1 MNHYLSNPMASCLAL
16 EGIRALAKSLP
27 VVVVEPSNLE
37 ARAEALYGACL
48 AGGALGVGDG
58 SLHHRLRHTLGGAY
72 NAPHAETH
80 AVLLPHS
87 VAYNAQAAAAGTRKV
102 AAALG
107 VDDAAAG
114 IYELAGKLGAP
125 TALSQIG
132 VAETDLDRAAE
143 IAAEVRS
150 TIPSR

>member
-1 MNHYLSNPMASCLAL
+1 M
-16 EGIRALAKSLP
+16 
-27 VVVVEPSNLE
+27 VEPSNLE

-143 IAAEVRS
+143 IAAGGSFHNPEPVTVERIR
-150 TIPSR
+150 TLLQNAFEGLPPRPA